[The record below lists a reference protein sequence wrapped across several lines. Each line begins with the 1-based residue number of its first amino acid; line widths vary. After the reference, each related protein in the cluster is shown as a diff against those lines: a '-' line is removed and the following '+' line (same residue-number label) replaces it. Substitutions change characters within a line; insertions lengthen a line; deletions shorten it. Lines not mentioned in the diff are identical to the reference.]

1 MIDTDFFMKKW
12 YCTKITNS
20 DDEYLSKYGY
30 ETGHPAYEV
39 IYFNSKKNV
48 LYGMNNILHEVLPR
62 ESIHDT
68 LNMVL
73 NADYADFDSAFIHAP
88 RPFRP
93 MLLDWYALKGLFN
106 NDQEQREAILSVRSD
121 IENGFTN
128 FDENYIDFLT
138 DTATN
143 EAKDIQDLLSEV
155 DGQDVLTIY
164 RGETEQSTPYKQ
176 ALSWTLDKEK
186 ADWFANRFESE
197 RPITYKAKVKTDYI
211 LAYDNGRE
219 EQEILVHS
227 EYLTGVEQVN

>member
-1 MIDTDFFMKKW
+1 MIDTDFFMKTW
-12 YCTKITNS
+12 HCTKITNS

-48 LYGMNNILHEVLPR
+48 LYGMNSALYELTPPERTQEN
-62 ESIHDT
+62 
-68 LNMVL
+68 LNMIL
-73 NADYADFDSAFIHAP
+73 NADYDSFNSASIHAP

-93 MLLDWYALKGLFN
+93 MLLDWYVRNNLFSDN
-106 NDQEQREAILSVRSD
+106 QEKRQAIISTRSD
-121 IENGFTN
+121 IEDSFNV
-128 FDENYIDFLT
+128 FDEMYIEFLEE
-138 DTATN
+138 TATE
-143 EAKDIQDLLSEV
+143 EAEDIQELLAKV
-155 DGQDVLTIY
+155 GDKDTLTIY
-164 RGETEQSTPYKQ
+164 RGETEHSTPYEQ

-227 EYLTGVEQVN
+227 DYLTGVEQVN

>member
-48 LYGMNNILHEVLPR
+48 LYGMNSILHEVLPR

-93 MLLDWYALKGLFN
+93 MLLDWYALKELFN

-143 EAKDIQDLLSEV
+143 EAKDIQELLAKV
-155 DGQDVLTIY
+155 GDKDTLTIY
-164 RGETEQSTPYKQ
+164 RGETKQSTPYKQ

-186 ADWFANRFESE
+186 ARFFATRFDSDE
-197 RPITYKAKVKTDYI
+197 PTIYKAKVKTVNVI
-211 LAYDNGRE
+211 AYDNDRE
-219 EQEILVHS
+219 EEEVLVHS
-227 EYLTGVEQVN
+227 DSLERIEITN